1 MDGEGISYEML
12 QDLVRAERRSNR
24 LSPVQSRFW
33 AELRAFLDDIK
44 AGFREEQQKDP
55 FGRRAMMAR
64 DEAQHAIQ
72 AAESLWSLR
81 ERKMSLY
88 ALAQPKTGDVERP
101 EGLTAEEM
109 DLYDI
114 YVQALRLGKAKVFG
128 ESPPAPPAP
137 APSRQGSG
145 VAPGKAL
152 GGASTQA
159 PTPAPE
165 SPPEVAE
172 PETPATP
179 PPSEPAPPAAA
190 PPAPSSSGEP
200 IPPDLDEP
208 PVEVPEAD
216 PDPEM
221 HAAPT
226 PPTAPAPAPHSPAPE
241 APAPT
246 VVPSDT
252 PDDEMVTIRALGDI
266 PPFVGPD
273 MQTYLLREGDFATV
287 PPAIARLLE
296 KRQKAEIMQ
305 T

>member
-1 MDGEGISYEML
+1 MAEERISYEML

-24 LSPVQSRFW
+24 LTPVQARFW

-88 ALAQPKTGDVERP
+88 ALAQPKTGDTERP

-109 DLYDI
+109 DLYDNF
-114 YVQALRLGKAKVFG
+114 VQALRAGKAKVFG
-128 ESPPAPPAP
+128 EAPPAIAP
-137 APSRQGSG
+137 PAKVRSSRPAASPAAPIAAPS
-145 VAPGKAL
+145 
-152 GGASTQA
+152 A
-159 PTPAPE
+159 PTPSASEAHADDQAPPT
-165 SPPEVAE
+165 SPKPPTA
-172 PETPATP
+172 PTQPATP
-179 PPSEPAPPAAA
+179 ASPAH
-190 PPAPSSSGEP
+190 GEP
-200 IPPDLDEP
+200 IPPDLHEP
-208 PVEVPEAD
+208 PSDEEPQDIPE
-216 PDPEM
+216 PDFAPRKGFSPE
-221 HAAPT
+221 PE
-226 PPTAPAPAPHSPAPE
+226 PA
-241 APAPT
+241 APT

-252 PDDEMVTIRALGDI
+252 PSDEMVTIRALGDI

-273 MQTYLLREGDFATV
+273 MQTYLLREGDFASV

-305 T
+305 A